1 MKKRLSLLM
10 AILSIFIFAG
20 CGASSADNKDVQI
33 IRVAFN
39 QNTEHPQYLAMKKLG
54 EDFERETNG
63 RYKMKIYSNGVLGS
77 QTEVLEFIRTGALQ
91 MAIVPTSSP
100 EGYSKDFA
108 IVGAPYLYD
117 NIDHMS
123 RAVQAGVYD
132 KLFKS
137 ANKFGFEPITIY
149 TAGERNVYSK
159 KPINNIEDLKGMIIR
174 VNDSPTYIK
183 MTELMGGSG
192 AVMAQSEV
200 YTALQQGVIDAGE
213 NSELVFRDFKHYEV
227 SPYYSYTKHIVH
239 PDVAVASTEFLESL
253 SEEDRDLLY
262 KLVKDSAQYE
272 FDTFK
277 EKVAEAKKEIEEKGT
292 QFCYPDSEKLREM
305 VSPLTES
312 IANQSELTR
321 EVYDAINELREE
333 KND

>member
-10 AILSIFIFAG
+10 AILSIFFLAG
-20 CGASSADNKDVQI
+20 CGASNAENKEVQI

-63 RYKMKIYSNGVLGS
+63 RYKMKIYPNGVLGS
-77 QTEVLEFIRTGALQ
+77 QTEVLELIRTGALQ

-117 NIDHMS
+117 DIDHMS

-159 KPINNIEDLKGMIIR
+159 KPIDNIEDLKGMIIR

-200 YTALQQGVIDAGE
+200 YTALQQGVIDAAE
-213 NSELVFRDFKHYEV
+213 NSELVFRDFKE
-227 SPYYSYTKHIVH
+227 
-239 PDVAVASTEFLESL
+239 ASSL
-253 SEEDRDLLY
+253 SY
-262 KLVKDSAQYE
+262 
-272 FDTFK
+272 
-277 EKVAEAKKEIEEKGT
+277 
-292 QFCYPDSEKLREM
+292 
-305 VSPLTES
+305 SPLFSSLARSTRISCGAWTPFDQFTLAEVAIASLKSS
-312 IANQSELTR
+312 ITSLELEIPTT
-321 EVYDAINELREE
+321 APLLSP
-333 KND
+333 